1 MPNRVERLRQFA
13 DQLSKASSR
22 ERKYASVVRAA
33 AGTLS
38 ENRLNEDLANEVDS
52 FFMWLRSQGLLD
64 EGQLVAEASAL
75 LRNDADRFTPTKA
88 A

>member
-1 MPNRVERLRQFA
+1 MPNRVERLRRFA
-13 DQLSKASSR
+13 DQLSKAGSD
-22 ERKYASVVRAA
+22 ERKYASIVRAA

-52 FFMWLRSQGLLD
+52 FFVWLRAQGLLD

-75 LRNDADRFTPTKA
+75 LRNDGDRFTSNKA

>member
-13 DQLSKASSR
+13 DQLSKAGGQ
-22 ERKYASVVRAA
+22 ERKYAGVLRAA

-52 FFMWLRSQGLLD
+52 FFMWLRAQGLLD

-75 LRNDADRFTPTKA
+75 LRNDADRFTHTKA